1 MRLRRFGPWVRRIL
15 RIGLLFAGIGLWVW
29 HLQSVDWHGMHQVVV
44 DMPHEPFMWAL
55 VFTTASYLVY
65 SSIDLLA
72 KRLTGHRI
80 DAAHTLAIGFVSH
93 ACALNLGPAGAGFR
107 FRLYMKHGLD
117 APMSVAVWLF
127 NIATN
132 WIGFVLLAGLAF
144 ATGFMSLPT
153 SWGVAASASPLIG
166 VVPLAA
172 VACYLVVCAK
182 AHGHSWLVLGRRLT
196 LPTLGIAVLQCAV
209 SVANWSLLAW
219 VLTMLLQHKVDFAS
233 VLAALM
239 TSALALAVVD
249 VPAGLGVIETV
260 FLAML
265 GAQIPPHELLVA
277 MLAYRAIYF
286 LAPLLIALL
295 MYMALE
301 FDVMRVI
308 VRRRA
313 TRPSRNTPA
322 FNAMAR
328 SPLERSL
335 APPPGAL
342 ALRPRR
348 SSSRSQR
355 SPP

>member
-1 MRLRRFGPWVRRIL
+1 MRLRRFGPWVRHIPS
-15 RIGLLFAGIGLWVW
+15 IGLLLVGVGLWVW
-29 HLQSVDWHGMHQVVV
+29 HLQNVDWHGMHRVVV
-44 DMPHEPFMWAL
+44 NMPHESFMWAM

-107 FRLYMKHGLD
+107 FMLYMKHGLD
-117 APMSVAVWLF
+117 APMNAAVWLF
-127 NIATN
+127 NIMTN

-144 ATGFMSLPT
+144 ATEFMSLPT
-153 SWGVAASASPLIG
+153 SWGVADGASPLIG
-166 VVPLAA
+166 VTLLTA

-182 AHGHSWLVLGRRLT
+182 THGHSWMVLGRRLT
-196 LPTLGIAVLQCAV
+196 LPTLGIATLQCAV
-209 SVANWSLLAW
+209 SVANWSLIAW
-219 VLTMLLQHKVDFAS
+219 VLTMLMQHKVGFAS

-239 TSALALAVVD
+239 TSALALAVID
-249 VPAGLGVIETV
+249 VPAGLGVLETV
-260 FLAML
+260 LIAML
-265 GAQIPPHELLVA
+265 GGQIPAHELLVA

-295 MYMALE
+295 VYVALE
-301 FDVMRVI
+301 FDMMQVI
-308 VRRRA
+308 ARRKA
-313 TRPSRNTPA
+313 ARPSHGTSA

-328 SPLERSL
+328 LPLERSL
-335 APPPGAL
+335 APPPGGF
-342 ALRPRR
+342 ALRPRPP
-348 SSSRSQR
+348 SSRSRR